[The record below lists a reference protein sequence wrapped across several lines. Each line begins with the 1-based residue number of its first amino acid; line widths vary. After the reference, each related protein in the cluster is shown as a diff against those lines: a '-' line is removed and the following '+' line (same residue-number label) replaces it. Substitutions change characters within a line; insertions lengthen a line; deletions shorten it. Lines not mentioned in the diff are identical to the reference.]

1 MPPQFW
7 SPLATRSGRLYPG
20 LSPAFIVRTNFDYE
34 SAWNAACHRD
44 DLEGEKEAQEN
55 PALLRGE
62 PEDEPDNLPDFDVS
76 SDEDVDRGTELSSPL
91 TTPSTSPTTPHP
103 NLPPV
108 PTTRVVVPISCED
121 RPPSAVDN
129 ATKRPTTRRTPS
141 SSLPTSAPVLFDTTL
156 NRAGRTDGDS
166 EPQDVSD
173 VRKKKRKRGQ
183 GAKAA
188 NTARAD
194 RKRREETAE
203 RREAGRMPVHGQG
216 YVNRYLKVDTVTEN
230 FDVFEYRAVQGGDT
244 GKVDRRGGEK
254 VQVTLE
260 GAEETG
266 HSLFNWNGM
275 YVNRSFFEPGLSSLT
290 VYPIDEPPIS
300 SIAPTAS
307 QSSALASLW
316 RPTPVPKRRPG
327 TRPWNV

>member
-1 MPPQFW
+1 MLKIGPPPSAITMPPQFW
-7 SPLATRSGRLYPG
+7 SSLATRSGRLYPG

-34 SAWNAACHRD
+34 PAWNTACHRD

-62 PEDEPDNLPDFDVS
+62 PEGEPDNLPDFDIS
-76 SDEDVDRGTELSSPL
+76 SDEDVDCGTELSSPL
-91 TTPSTSPTTPHP
+91 MTPSTSPTTPHS
-103 NLPPV
+103 NLPPAL
-108 PTTRVVVPISCED
+108 TTRVVVPIFCED
-121 RPPSAVDN
+121 KPSSAVDK
-129 ATKRPTTRRTPS
+129 ATKHPTIHRTPS
-141 SSLPTSAPVLFDTTL
+141 SSPLTFATL
-156 NRAGRTDGDS
+156 NRAGRANSDS
-166 EPQDVSD
+166 EQQDVGD

-216 YVNRYLKVDTVTEN
+216 YVNRYLKVDTVTED
-230 FDVFEYRAVQGGDT
+230 FDVFEYKAVQGGDT

-266 HSLFNWNGM
+266 HSIFYWNGM
-275 YVNRSFFEPGLSSLT
+275 CVNRSFFLREPSSLT
-290 VYPIDEPPIS
+290 
-300 SIAPTAS
+300 
-307 QSSALASLW
+307 L
-316 RPTPVPKRRPG
+316 
-327 TRPWNV
+327 